1 MRTNTIFETYQK
13 MNSIM
18 NRLDPIM
25 KVPGIG
31 VPDQWAIM
39 AGLNSESMQSL
50 GMAQL
55 ASTPGTH
62 RSLKNASMEP
72 RKSGKDG

>member
-1 MRTNTIFETYQK
+1 

-18 NRLDPIM
+18 NRLDPTV

-55 ASTPGTH
+55 ASTPGTQ
-62 RSLKNASMEP
+62 RSMKNASMEP
-72 RKSGKDG
+72 KRSGKERSKP

>member
-18 NRLDPIM
+18 NKLDPTV

-39 AGLNSESMQSL
+39 ASQF
-50 GMAQL
+50 
-55 ASTPGTH
+55 
-62 RSLKNASMEP
+62 
-72 RKSGKDG
+72 